1 MTPVFTPGLTQGHY
15 GVGKRRPYQFRQ
27 AELVMA
33 EDTECSTTAVI
44 ASGGPSTPLVLFV
57 THFSELLH
65 YAPSFCKWST
75 CSLPAKNDL
84 EFKKGPIAEVD
95 SHSQPVKGA
104 AETPCSTA
112 HGNEFFWH
120 SLLGISLVS
129 FVDVIPEESPVGGD
143 ESESVKESSCSLALP
158 EGTPVDSHKQPVK
171 GAAEIPC
178 PTVNE
183 SSPTSSDESDG
194 EKESACSSAPPTSA
208 GTSSTFAA
216 KSRRP
221 KYIIKR
227 LQGRVCKYKKT
238 IERLRKRQER
248 AWIGS
253 AVNTDLI
260 ACCQQKTAPCE
271 EAVSEFVF

>member
-1 MTPVFTPGLTQGHY
+1 MARVWPT
-15 GVGKRRPYQFRQ
+15 
-27 AELVMA
+27 ELGR
-33 EDTECSTTAVI
+33 EGT
-44 ASGGPSTPLVLFV
+44 L
-57 THFSELLH
+57 
-65 YAPSFCKWST
+65 
-75 CSLPAKNDL
+75 
-84 EFKKGPIAEVD
+84 VD
-95 SHSQPVKGA
+95 SHKQPVKGA

-112 HGNEFFWH
+112 H
-120 SLLGISLVS
+120 
-129 FVDVIPEESPVGGD
+129 EESPVGGD
-143 ESESVKESSCSLALP
+143 KSESVKESSCSLALP

-221 KYIIKR
+221 KEIIKR

-238 IERLRKRQER
+238 IERLRKRQ
-248 AWIGS
+248 S
-253 AVNTDLI
+253 V
-260 ACCQQKTAPCE
+260 
-271 EAVSEFVF
+271 